1 MKKTPIINE
10 QDLNFSKV
18 AGKFKLIYKGK
29 VFFGASREQC
39 LAKLAKFLSQ

>member
-1 MKKTPIINE
+1 MKKTPIIDE
-10 QDLNFSKV
+10 KDLKISKV
-18 AGKFKLIYKGK
+18 AGNFKLIYKGK